1 MTQNDH
7 SDVYIIPPNFVRDG
21 TLFSGRAEARN
32 VVEAAFLAL
41 VGIRFL
47 VFLNLGIKGKIYVGI
62 ILILP
67 LVILAVIGV
76 QGESLS
82 SFLIQL
88 FSYMVKRRV
97 LTAPSGQYR
106 LKRNRRIR
114 KQQKKRCDE
123 NVKREK
129 RRVAEIGSEV
139 EELKRKLKEA
149 RKSEKLEK
157 REKRQQEYEKKKS
170 ARLQKRQDVQEE
182 KLRKKEDRLQ
192 AAKRKTGSCRRFHE
206 QEAKNA
212 ASGKIWLCRQRK
224 KL

>member
-106 LKRNRRIR
+106 LKRNSRIR
-114 KQQKKRCDE
+114 KQ
-123 NVKREK
+123 
-129 RRVAEIGSEV
+129 
-139 EELKRKLKEA
+139 
-149 RKSEKLEK
+149 
-157 REKRQQEYEKKKS
+157 KKS
-170 ARLQKRQDVQEE
+170 
-182 KLRKKEDRLQ
+182 
-192 AAKRKTGSCRRFHE
+192 GSCGGCCGSC
-206 QEAKNA
+206 
-212 ASGKIWLCRQRK
+212 SGCSGCGSVHYDTAPKAHK
-224 KL
+224 A

>member
-114 KQQKKRCDE
+114 KQQKKRCR
-123 NVKREK
+123 REH
-129 RRVAEIGSEV
+129 
-139 EELKRKLKEA
+139 
-149 RKSEKLEK
+149 
-157 REKRQQEYEKKKS
+157 KK
-170 ARLQKRQDVQEE
+170 
-182 KLRKKEDRLQ
+182 RKKEGGRDR
-192 AAKRKTGSCRRFHE
+192 KRSRRTEEKTEGGEEIRE
-206 QEAKNA
+206 T
-212 ASGKIWLCRQRK
+212 RK
-224 KL
+224 KGKTAGGA

>member
-1 MTQNDH
+1 
-7 SDVYIIPPNFVRDG
+7 RDG

-114 KQQKKRCDE
+114 KQQKKRCR
-123 NVKREK
+123 REH
-129 RRVAEIGSEV
+129 
-139 EELKRKLKEA
+139 
-149 RKSEKLEK
+149 
-157 REKRQQEYEKKKS
+157 KK
-170 ARLQKRQDVQEE
+170 
-182 KLRKKEDRLQ
+182 RKKEGGRDR
-192 AAKRKTGSCRRFHE
+192 KRSRRTEEKTEGGEEIRE
-206 QEAKNA
+206 T
-212 ASGKIWLCRQRK
+212 RK
-224 KL
+224 KGKTAAGA

>member
-1 MTQNDH
+1 MAQNDH

-88 FSYMVKRRV
+88 FSYILKRRV
-97 LTAPSGQYR
+97 LTEPSSQYR
-106 LKRNRRIR
+106 LKE
-114 KQQKKRCDE
+114 KPPYSEAAEKRCRR

-129 RRVAEIGSEV
+129 RRVAEIGRNRRAE
-139 EELKRKLKEA
+139 EELKEAKEA
-149 RKSEKLEK
+149 EKLEK
-157 REKRQQEYEKKKS
+157 
-170 ARLQKRQDVQEE
+170 
-182 KLRKKEDRLQ
+182 
-192 AAKRKTGSCRRFHE
+192 G
-206 QEAKNA
+206 
-212 ASGKIWLCRQRK
+212 
-224 KL
+224 

>member
-76 QGESLS
+76 PGRK
-82 SFLIQL
+82 SFL
-88 FSYMVKRRV
+88 FSYSAVFVYGEKACFNCTKRSV
-97 LTAPSGQYR
+97 PFETKPPYPETA
-106 LKRNRRIR
+106 
-114 KQQKKRCDE
+114 
-123 NVKREK
+123 
-129 RRVAEIGSEV
+129 
-139 EELKRKLKEA
+139 EET
-149 RKSEKLEK
+149 
-157 REKRQQEYEKKKS
+157 
-170 ARLQKRQDVQEE
+170 LQ
-182 KLRKKEDRLQ
+182 
-192 AAKRKTGSCRRFHE
+192 TGT
-206 QEAKNA
+206 
-212 ASGKIWLCRQRK
+212 
-224 KL
+224 

>member
-1 MTQNDH
+1 M
-7 SDVYIIPPNFVRDG
+7 
-21 TLFSGRAEARN
+21 FSGRAEARN

-88 FSYMVKRRV
+88 FSYLVKRRV
-97 LTAPSGQYR
+97 LTEPSSQYR

-114 KQQKKRCDE
+114 KQQKKRCR
-123 NVKREK
+123 RE
-129 RRVAEIGSEV
+129 
-139 EELKRKLKEA
+139 RKK
-149 RKSEKLEK
+149 
-157 REKRQQEYEKKKS
+157 
-170 ARLQKRQDVQEE
+170 
-182 KLRKKEDRLQ
+182 RKKEGGRDR
-192 AAKRKTGSCRRFHE
+192 KRNRRAE
-206 QEAKNA
+206 EETEG
-212 ASGKIWLCRQRK
+212 GKRSRETRK
-224 KL
+224 KG

>member
-88 FSYMVKRRV
+88 FSYMACFNCTKRSV
-97 LTAPSGQYR
+97 PFETKPPYPETA
-106 LKRNRRIR
+106 
-114 KQQKKRCDE
+114 
-123 NVKREK
+123 EK
-129 RRVAEIGSEV
+129 T
-139 EELKRKLKEA
+139 
-149 RKSEKLEK
+149 
-157 REKRQQEYEKKKS
+157 
-170 ARLQKRQDVQEE
+170 LQTR
-182 KLRKKEDRLQ
+182 
-192 AAKRKTGSCRRFHE
+192 T
-206 QEAKNA
+206 
-212 ASGKIWLCRQRK
+212 
-224 KL
+224 

>member
-114 KQQKKRCDE
+114 KQQKKRCSLEFLFESAQLPGCLIPDFHRPIPVH
-123 NVKREK
+123 NV
-129 RRVAEIGSEV
+129 
-139 EELKRKLKEA
+139 
-149 RKSEKLEK
+149 
-157 REKRQQEYEKKKS
+157 RQNNN
-170 ARLQKRQDVQEE
+170 R
-182 KLRKKEDRLQ
+182 
-192 AAKRKTGSCRRFHE
+192 
-206 QEAKNA
+206 
-212 ASGKIWLCRQRK
+212 I
-224 KL
+224 

>member
-1 MTQNDH
+1 MAQNDH
-7 SDVYIIPPNFVRDG
+7 SDIYIIPPNFVRDG

-88 FSYMVKRRV
+88 FSYLVKRRV
-97 LTAPSGQYR
+97 LTEPSSQYR

-114 KQQKKRCDE
+114 KQQKKRCR
-123 NVKREK
+123 RE
-129 RRVAEIGSEV
+129 
-139 EELKRKLKEA
+139 RKK
-149 RKSEKLEK
+149 
-157 REKRQQEYEKKKS
+157 
-170 ARLQKRQDVQEE
+170 
-182 KLRKKEDRLQ
+182 RKKEGGRDR
-192 AAKRKTGSCRRFHE
+192 KRNRRAE
-206 QEAKNA
+206 EETEG
-212 ASGKIWLCRQRK
+212 GKRSRETRK
-224 KL
+224 KG

>member
-82 SFLIQL
+82 SFLIHTVGTLLSTTFFIL
-88 FSYMVKRRV
+88 FKKI
-97 LTAPSGQYR
+97 LT
-106 LKRNRRIR
+106 I
-114 KQQKKRCDE
+114 QK
-123 NVKREK
+123 
-129 RRVAEIGSEV
+129 S
-139 EELKRKLKEA
+139 LHKLHA
-149 RKSEKLEK
+149 
-157 REKRQQEYEKKKS
+157 
-170 ARLQKRQDVQEE
+170 
-182 KLRKKEDRLQ
+182 
-192 AAKRKTGSCRRFHE
+192 
-206 QEAKNA
+206 
-212 ASGKIWLCRQRK
+212 LCRI
-224 KL
+224 L